1 MQFDLRAKAWLFTA
15 TCTLCYAA
23 DADMKGYSS
32 GGAHAGV
39 GGTGSILAEMVD
51 SAIDA
56 VLPTCIPITPAL
68 LLPSNASPA
77 AEPALPCGLLA
88 HARASPASS
97 ISLVRPAVVP
107 ICAGTKPEM
116 RQKGSEGAPAARSSA
131 AVCGCAGMAAESD
144 EQRLSC
150 SVLLASL
157 AVIVSMAYGRS
168 RRCNSTRA
176 VKALWWRR
184 SVSSVVQAGCDPDCS
199 CSERV
204 GLELTSR
211 FQVMQ
216 PAATSAH
223 NTHGPAMH
231 AMETKT
237 RCQPC
242 KKPCGSFLTPQH
254 SAVLSSDKS
263 NCNCA
268 QRYHSTSEPLLVN
281 LADWAC
287 AAYQ

>member
-1 MQFDLRAKAWLFTA
+1 M
-15 TCTLCYAA
+15 
-23 DADMKGYSS
+23 
-32 GGAHAGV
+32 
-39 GGTGSILAEMVD
+39 LAEMVD
-51 SAIDA
+51 IAIDA

-68 LLPSNASPA
+68 SLPSSAPTA
-77 AEPALPCGLLA
+77 AESALPCRLLA
-88 HARASPASS
+88 HACASPASS

-157 AVIVSMAYGRS
+157 ALMVSMAYGRS
-168 RRCNSTRA
+168 RRCMSNRA
-176 VKALWWRR
+176 IKALWWRG
-184 SVSSVVQAGCDPDCS
+184 SVFRVVQASCYSNCP

-204 GLELTSR
+204 GLELTLR

-223 NTHGPAMH
+223 STHGPAMH
-231 AMETKT
+231 AMEMNT

-268 QRYHSTSEPLLVN
+268 QRNHSTSETLLVN

-287 AAYQ
+287 AAY